1 MLTRDIWGKYE
12 DGFET
17 AGFDA
22 FGVENV
28 YELFSTFHCRPDGR
42 LSVELLAC
50 FAEEWQIMA
59 SQPGAFKVARLLLS
73 CRFVVSHSMIP

>member
-1 MLTRDIWGKYE
+1 MKMVSKRPLSTLSASRM
-12 DGFET
+12 FT
-17 AGFDA
+17 
-22 FGVENV
+22 N
-28 YELFSTFHCRPDGR
+28 LFSTFHCRPDGR